1 MIEFRLLGEVQMW
14 VSGQPVALGPL
25 KQRTVLAALLIDA
38 GTSVPT
44 DTLIDRVWDE
54 APPAEARNVLYTY
67 MARLRRVLL
76 AASSDAPSLLRKPGG
91 YLFDVDP
98 VLIDLHLLRRLTTQA
113 REHPEGGPARLSLLR
128 RAVDLWHGEPLAGL
142 SGEWVARI
150 REGTRQQIHGL
161 LADWSDAEI
170 SAGRYATVVDRLSP
184 VVDSHPLAEPL
195 ILHLMRALYLD
206 GRRTGALERYGR
218 TRQHLADELGIDPSA
233 ELQEL
238 HQRILRG
245 TPERPVP
252 PAPGAVT
259 PLTVSPEPIEAAAPA
274 EPIVDPPSAG
284 SDEGV
289 PGRQLPVGLDDFTGC
304 EPEIAQV
311 LTTLGSRS
319 GEDRQVVVVTGP
331 GGIGKTSFTV
341 HLANLL
347 APHYP
352 DGQILVGSAGREG
365 QTGELVDRVLRALGV
380 QDAHRLGTIEDKVAR
395 YRATIRG
402 RRLLIIIDNA
412 AGAGEIRPLVPG
424 APGTALIVSSRAR
437 LTTIPRAEHVEL
449 RLFSR
454 DESLTLLRRIIGR
467 ERVDREPEA
476 AAALA
481 ALCAGL
487 PLALRIVAA
496 RLAARPHW
504 RITRLLDRMRDERRR
519 LDEMAVDGLAVRISV
534 GVSYEG
540 LPPAVRKAFR
550 LLGFLGCATFAEWM
564 AAALFGESVGDAGD
578 LLEQLFDARLVEIDD
593 SPADSVVRYR
603 MHELV
608 RLYARERA
616 LEEDG
621 EAELTEAVR
630 RTVAAATEI
639 VDRLGESLPYA
650 VARSYQGISPVAG
663 VHPTVLQTDCSGPD
677 WLATEAD
684 ALVATVVRAAG
695 AGLVEEACV
704 LADALVYSSFALS
717 NDFSRWNRAHAAAHA
732 AARASG
738 NRVAEAV
745 MACGVGLLR
754 YKEDRF
760 TDAERHFTAAI
771 ELFGDVG
778 HEHGRAAAVSGLGT
792 VLREVGRHQEAVPM
806 LERALPVLE
815 RVGDRAGAAHA
826 AYGLGHA
833 HRELG
838 HDDQAMRYLERARNL
853 YRSAGHWRGEAIA
866 VRGIG
871 LVHRARGDLDAAE
884 VWFVQAHDMVLRR
897 GDRLLACYTTQ
908 SLAKLWIR
916 QGRPEQAAEPL
927 ARSLQLCVDAQDR
940 FGAALL
946 RRTLGEMHLAAGR
959 PDDAL
964 RDLFLAFAVWTE
976 LGHELGRARTLRD
989 IGAAHVLG
997 GDCGSAHQAWQSA
1010 YTTFS
1015 RLGLR
1020 EAGELNWWIRRW
1032 GCYCDHVWLTGD
1044 DAERTLP
1051 SRP

>member
-1 MIEFRLLGEVQMW
+1 
-14 VSGQPVALGPL
+14 
-25 KQRTVLAALLIDA
+25 
-38 GTSVPT
+38 
-44 DTLIDRVWDE
+44 
-54 APPAEARNVLYTY
+54 
-67 MARLRRVLL
+67 
-76 AASSDAPSLLRKPGG
+76 
-91 YLFDVDP
+91 
-98 VLIDLHLLRRLTTQA
+98 
-113 REHPEGGPARLSLLR
+113 
-128 RAVDLWHGEPLAGL
+128 
-142 SGEWVARI
+142 
-150 REGTRQQIHGL
+150 
-161 LADWSDAEI
+161 
-170 SAGRYATVVDRLSP
+170 
-184 VVDSHPLAEPL
+184 
-195 ILHLMRALYLD
+195 
-206 GRRTGALERYGR
+206 
-218 TRQHLADELGIDPSA
+218 
-233 ELQEL
+233 
-238 HQRILRG
+238 
-245 TPERPVP
+245 
-252 PAPGAVT
+252 
-259 PLTVSPEPIEAAAPA
+259 
-274 EPIVDPPSAG
+274 
-284 SDEGV
+284 
-289 PGRQLPVGLDDFTGC
+289 
-304 EPEIAQV
+304 
-311 LTTLGSRS
+311 
-319 GEDRQVVVVTGP
+319 
-331 GGIGKTSFTV
+331 
-341 HLANLL
+341 
-347 APHYP
+347 
-352 DGQILVGSAGREG
+352 
-365 QTGELVDRVLRALGV
+365 VLRALGV
-380 QDAHRLGTIEDKVAR
+380 QDTHRLGTIEDKVAR
-395 YRATIRG
+395 YRATIRN

-424 APGTALIVSSRAR
+424 VPGTALIVSSRAR
-437 LTTIPRAEHVEL
+437 LTTIPRAELVEL

-454 DESLTLLRRIIGR
+454 DESLALLRRIIGPD
-467 ERVDREPEA
+467 RVAREPEA

-481 ALCAGL
+481 AMCAGL

-540 LPPAVRKAFR
+540 LPPAAREAFR

-564 AAALFGESVGDAGD
+564 AAALFGASVEDAGD

-593 SPADSVVRYR
+593 STADTVVRYR

-616 LEEDG
+616 LAEDD
-621 EAELTEAVR
+621 EAQLTAAVR

-650 VARSYQGISPVAG
+650 VARSYQGIGPATG
-663 VHPTVLQTDCSGPD
+663 VHPTVLETDSSGPD
-677 WLATEAD
+677 WLAAEAD

-695 AGLVEEACV
+695 TGLVEEACV
-704 LADALVYSSFALS
+704 LADALVYASFALN

-760 TDAERHFTAAI
+760 SDAEHHFTAAI

-778 HEHGRAAAVSGLGT
+778 HEHGRAAALSGLGT
-792 VLREVGRHQEAVPM
+792 VLREVGRHREAVPM
-806 LERALPVLE
+806 LERALPILE
-815 RVGDRAGAAHA
+815 RVGDRDGAAHA
-826 AYGLGHA
+826 SYGLGHA

-871 LVHRARGDLDAAE
+871 LVHRACGDLDAAE

-897 GDRLLACYTTQ
+897 GDPHLACYTTQ

-959 PDDAL
+959 PADAL
-964 RDLFLAFAVWTE
+964 RDLYLAYAVWSE

-989 IGAAHVLG
+989 IGAAHVLS

-1032 GCYCDHVWLTGD
+1032 GCYCDHVWLSGD